1 MSSFKLIV
9 KIHAVSILTRDS
21 SLVYEMAQCLPRKE
35 SVKKKEGVQD
45 AIRVWGWWK
54 STDRRWVGEVHQNN
68 VDRLICEID
77 EGIDSLRMEY
87 KC

>member
-1 MSSFKLIV
+1 MTSFKLIV

-21 SLVYEMAQCLPRKE
+21 SLVYEMAQCLPSKK